1 MLRNLRA
8 LIEKQSIDENE
19 FKSDSRHAH
28 YLANMPR
35 LEIKQEV
42 LTRKYFDETGMISHY
57 QVLLPKQLLE
67 EFLFSLHGQSARHP
81 GITKMIQE
89 ARQKYYYP
97 SLAKHIRQW
106 VINCEDC
113 IKNKRI
119 DNSRLKT
126 PLLNCPEWDL
136 GPEDAL
142 QIDVL
147 TQSPTKRRIRKCHH
161 CNGCVLKVPVCLP
174 GENCKCGDCCQ
185 STDGYY
191 VQTYI
196 LTDNVGVRQRI
207 NLHVTNNIR
216 SSSSTWNT
224 TETRDH

>member
-1 MLRNLRA
+1 
-8 LIEKQSIDENE
+8 
-19 FKSDSRHAH
+19 
-28 YLANMPR
+28 MPR

-147 TQSPTKRRIRKCHH
+147 PNLPPSGGYENVITAMD
-161 CNGCVLKVPVCLP
+161 VLKVPVCLP
-174 GENCKCGDCCQ
+174 GENCKCGDSCQ
-185 STDGYY
+185 STNGYY
-191 VQTYI
+191 VQTY
-196 LTDNVGVRQRI
+196 LPADNVGVR
-207 NLHVTNNIR
+207 
-216 SSSSTWNT
+216 
-224 TETRDH
+224 